1 MTDLM
6 YYEFYKTFGRWKWLI
21 VIAILLVKAVF
32 TYNSLDVKANF
43 SIPIYQEYIAQLSNM
58 SQSQAEQFI
67 LTENERISSIILARY
82 DMESDYLSGKIT
94 LDDYKSYMKT
104 YYEAESKSSAFNAIY
119 QKYEQFQNIEP
130 KNKVYFYDLEWY
142 TFGKYLSLD
151 FFIIFLL
158 MIFGIPIFCREHS
171 CNTHCLNMVSRN
183 GRRKLHNTKL
193 VLFLIIGAVF
203 GIAVYSLD
211 FIVYG
216 IRYGYTN
223 AQMPIQA
230 VMGYSPY
237 ADDVSIRRLFI
248 SMAIAKILWSICLSL
263 MIAAVS
269 ALLKNNIISIIF
281 CAVLLFLPMQIL
293 KLNNNAPD
301 WLYNISIATGLQG
314 TKESVNI
321 IAPAL
326 NVLAW
331 IAINISVM
339 LLSYPVKRK

>member
-6 YYEFYKTFGRWKWLI
+6 YYECYKTFGRWKWLI
-21 VIAILLVKAVF
+21 VIAILLVKVFF

-58 SQSQAEQFI
+58 SQTDAENFI
-67 LTENERISSIILARY
+67 LAENERISSIISARA
-82 DMESDYLSGKIT
+82 DKEKEYLSGKIS
-94 LDDYKSYMKT
+94 LDDYKAYMKT

-119 QKYEQFQNIEP
+119 EKYEQFQNIKP
-130 KNKVYFYDLEWY
+130 KNRVYFYDLEWY

-151 FFIIFLL
+151 FFVIFLL
-158 MIFGIPIFCREHS
+158 MIFGIPIYCREHS

-183 GRRKLHNTKL
+183 GRRKLHTSKL
-193 VLFLIIGAVF
+193 VLFLIIGLMF
-203 GIAVYSLD
+203 GIAVYSID

-237 ADDVSIRRLFI
+237 ADDVSIRRLFVT
-248 SMAIAKILWSICLSL
+248 MAIAKILWSICLAL
-263 MIAAVS
+263 MIASVS
-269 ALLKNNIISIIF
+269 AILKNNIISIIF

-293 KLNNNAPD
+293 KLNNNAPT

-314 TKESVNI
+314 TKENVDL
-321 IAPAL
+321 IAPA
-326 NVLAW
+326 VSLAMW
-331 IAINISVM
+331 IVTNLFITI
-339 LLSYPVKRK
+339 LLYPKRRK